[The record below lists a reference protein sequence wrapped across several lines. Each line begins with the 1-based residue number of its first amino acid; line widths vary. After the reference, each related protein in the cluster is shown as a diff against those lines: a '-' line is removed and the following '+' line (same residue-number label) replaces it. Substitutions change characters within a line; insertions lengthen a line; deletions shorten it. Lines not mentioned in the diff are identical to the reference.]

1 VVAEDHRM
9 SAIRIAL
16 AVGIALVVCQVVAA
30 TSPARAEEGSAADP
44 VILSPEDG
52 ARVPR
57 EGVDPPCPDRG
68 PCPKVFLKGRVPEGL
83 WPFIGVAPLSMPPK
97 IWIQPAVEFVKKDKT
112 FESLIFVGSERD
124 GSGERFHLFV
134 FACAEKDHFRRGQI
148 LTGVPEDC
156 RVSDP
161 VSVLRTQ

>member
-1 VVAEDHRM
+1 M

-16 AVGIALVVCQVVAA
+16 AVGVALAVCQVLAVA
-30 TSPARAEEGSAADP
+30 SQARAEEGSAADP
-44 VILSPEDG
+44 VILSPEDE

-83 WPFIGVAPLSMPPK
+83 WPFIGVAPLSMAPK
-97 IWIQPAVEFVKKDKT
+97 IWIQPAVAFVKKNGE
-112 FESLIFVGSERD
+112 FESQILVGSERD

-134 FACAEKDHFRRGQI
+134 FACAEKEHFRTGQI
-148 LTGVPEDC
+148 LTAVPEDC
-156 RVSDP
+156 RVGDP
-161 VSVLRTQ
+161 VSVLRTK

>member
-1 VVAEDHRM
+1 M

-16 AVGIALVVCQVVAA
+16 AVGIALVVCQVVAV
-30 TSPARAEEGSAADP
+30 TLPVRAEEGSAADP

-83 WPFIGVAPLSMPPK
+83 WPFIGVAPLSMSPK
-97 IWIQPAVEFVKKDKT
+97 IWIQPAVAFVKKNGE
-112 FESLIFVGSERD
+112 FESQILVGSEKD

-148 LTGVPEDC
+148 LTAVPEDC
-156 RVSDP
+156 RVGDP
-161 VSVLRTQ
+161 VSVLRTK